1 MGNLSIPRNKLRS
14 DSFWPFVARTK
25 QSKVCH
31 PGENIKS
38 PISRKGIENEKH
50 SNFVLEEA
58 YRTNIAC
65 LNVRSKS

>member
-1 MGNLSIPRNKLRS
+1 MGNLSIPRNKLRRS

-25 QSKVCH
+25 QFSH
-31 PGENIKS
+31 LGENIKS

-50 SNFVLEEA
+50 YNFVLEEA
-58 YRTNIAC
+58 CRTNIAC